1 MHSIP
6 YHLPMRKKL
15 KGIASLLFFLNIGV
29 SGWGQTPKQPLPP
42 AQLTI
47 GYASFGNNNVIRFTQ
62 LAGAA
67 GYSGEGFYS
76 LGATYLKPIK
86 PEFYLETGLEFTH
99 HNIQIRP
106 NIPPEPPDNPGT
118 SFNTKVVLL
127 GAPFALR
134 MQLSRHFFAQAGLIL
149 DIDLSNNTSIDSQ
162 TGLGTTAGLGLNFDV
177 SAGTAVF
184 LNPYL
189 KLHSLLP
196 FAGENYPQR
205 LVESGFKIG
214 ISFAFTRK

>member
-1 MHSIP
+1 M
-6 YHLPMRKKL
+6 KL
-15 KGIASLLFFLNIGV
+15 KINAIGIGLVLLFLGT
-29 SGWGQTPKQPLPP
+29 SGLAQTDNWTSLP
-42 AQLTI
+42 AKVTLS
-47 GYASFGNNNVIRFTQ
+47 YASFGSNNVIRFTP

-67 GYSGEGFYS
+67 SYSGEGFYV
-76 LGATYLKPIK
+76 LGATYLKPLNSR
-86 PEFYLETGLEFTH
+86 FYLESGLEFSH
-99 HNIQIRP
+99 YNLQIRP

-127 GAPFALR
+127 GAPIAVR

-214 ISFAFTRK
+214 ISFALTRKQNL